1 MELSPDST
9 VAKKPRLTEKTRYP
23 WDKWADGREHI
34 IKPKVN
40 FTVSPRMMA
49 SAIYSHARRK
59 GKKALVSLKEGVVT
73 FRIFDEPKRSKKTA
87 KA

>member
-1 MELSPDST
+1 MALSQESSVP
-9 VAKKPRLTEKTRYP
+9 KKPRLKEKVRYP

-40 FTVSPRMMA
+40 FTVTPRMMA

-59 GKKALVSLKEGVVT
+59 GKKALVSLEGGVVT
-73 FRIFDEPKRSKKTA
+73 FRIFDPPKSKKA
-87 KA
+87 DA